1 MVGFDPFENFNFRLF
16 RWFKELIAHGAK
28 NPWCPTF
35 LVSDDFK
42 DLFFRMFENDPAKR
56 LTLKQVAAHPW
67 VTADNLPSQEE
78 LHQEALKLNLIR
90 EKEFA

>member
-1 MVGFDPFENFNFRLF
+1 
-16 RWFKELIAHGAK
+16 
-28 NPWCPTF
+28 
-35 LVSDDFK
+35 
-42 DLFFRMFENDPAKR
+42 MFENDPAKR